1 MQPGDLL
8 CERYRLLR
16 LLDVGGMGEVWAA
29 KNELTQK
36 SFAIKFL
43 LPALA
48 ERPDALARFVREA
61 ETAGRLDHPCIVD
74 VFDVAQTE
82 DGRAFIVME
91 LLSGESLESR
101 LERVGSLR
109 PMEAAAVV
117 SQVAAGLDAAHR
129 AGIVHRDLSLANVF
143 LARNPEGGRPIPK
156 ILDFGVSKTLDPVPG
171 ELRTGEGTIL
181 GCPDFMSP
189 EQAMGAEAV
198 DARTD
203 VWSLGVVLYRCLAG
217 TAPFVAK
224 NYNALMAAILTRPHR
239 PITEVVPSVDPDL
252 AAVVEGCLVKEREQ
266 RIQSAH
272 EVSER
277 LSAIAR
283 RLSKSTNVSYAPR
296 RRATDRLPASP
307 STAGAAVSISATAVT
322 VAMPPSHSGSES
334 AAALSDTELHAVA
347 RLRTRPAVVGMV
359 SALVGIGIGA
369 LLTIGLRPPRN
380 PIMVPTPA
388 MEPASVAAPE
398 PESAETPAPTRAAR
412 PADDERDLALAVAR
426 GVRASAKPRRR

>member
-1 MQPGDLL
+1 
-8 CERYRLLR
+8 
-16 LLDVGGMGEVWAA
+16 MGEVWAS

-61 ETAGRLDHPCIVD
+61 ETAGRLDHPCIVN

-91 LLSGESLESR
+91 LLSGESLEAR
-101 LERVGSLR
+101 LERVGSVR
-109 PMEAAAVV
+109 PMEAAAIV
-117 SQVAAGLDAAHR
+117 SQVAAGLHVAHQ

-156 ILDFGVSKTLDPVPG
+156 ILDFGVSKTLDPLPG

-239 PITEVVPSVDPDL
+239 PITEVVPSIDPEL
-252 AAVVEGCLVKEREQ
+252 GAVVEGCLVKERQ
-266 RIQSAH
+266 HRIQSAH
-272 EVSER
+272 DVSER
-277 LSAIAR
+277 LSSIAR
-283 RLSKSTNVSYAPR
+283 RLSKSTNVSFAPR
-296 RRATDRLPASP
+296 RRATDRLPAGPAASLS
-307 STAGAAVSISATAVT
+307 STTHGPAAAVLAPAPSSPRSATE
-322 VAMPPSHSGSES
+322 PI
-334 AAALSDTELHAVA
+334 AALSATELHAVA
-347 RLRTRPAVVGMV
+347 RLRSRPAVVGMV
-359 SALVGIGIGA
+359 SALLGMGIGA
-369 LLTIGLRPPRN
+369 LLTLGFRPARGQVMA
-380 PIMVPTPA
+380 PIPTVI
-388 MEPASVAAPE
+388 PASVAPPAPE
-398 PESAETPAPTRAAR
+398 STDAPAPTRAAR
-412 PADDERDLALAVAR
+412 PVDDERDLALAVAR
-426 GVRASAKPRRR
+426 SVRASAKPRRR